1 MFALSTSSR
10 CAGVSEKYQ
19 RTSDSS
25 WSSAL
30 GAGAGSFTTAGS
42 GGSCGTWRSL
52 PSTNLRAVARSCF
65 KRVGTRRDWHVRTG

>member
-10 CAGVSEKYQ
+10 CAGVSDRYQ

-30 GAGAGSFTTAGS
+30 GGRAGSFVAAGW

-52 PSTNLRAVARSCF
+52 PSTNSRAVARGGLE
-65 KRVGTRRDWHVRTG
+65 RV

>member
-10 CAGVSEKYQ
+10 CAGVSDRYQ

-30 GAGAGSFTTAGS
+30 GAGAGSFAAAGW

-65 KRVGTRRDWHVRTG
+65 KRVGTRRGRHARTG